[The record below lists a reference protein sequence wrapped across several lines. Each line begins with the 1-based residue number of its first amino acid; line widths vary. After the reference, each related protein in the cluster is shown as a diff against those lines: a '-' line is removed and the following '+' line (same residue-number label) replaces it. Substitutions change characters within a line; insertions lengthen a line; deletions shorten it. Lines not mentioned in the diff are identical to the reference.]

1 MNILL
6 INIVKYEYL
15 CNIHFFLACP
25 VLILYPSFLYAT
37 FGKRV
42 NFTGTVEAKLEYP
55 IEGLWQRL
63 QNGVLLKSIN
73 QDEKKYLD
81 TNALAPSQ
89 LVINN
94 VDFDDEGE
102 YRLQVRIS
110 TGWCS
115 SNIVRL
121 QHVYG
126 SLYYVYLLLRRTC
139 H

>member
-1 MNILL
+1 MIL
-6 INIVKYEYL
+6 I
-15 CNIHFFLACP
+15 FFLQACP
-25 VLILYPSFLYAT
+25 VLILYPSFLYAP

-42 NFTGTVEAKLEYP
+42 HFTGTLEAKLEYP
-55 IEGLWQRL
+55 TEGRWQRL
-63 QNGVLLKSIN
+63 QRGIVLKTIN
-73 QDEKKYLD
+73 PDEKKYLD
-81 TNALAPSQ
+81 TNVLTPSQ

-102 YRLQVRIS
+102 YRLHVRIS

-126 SLYYVYLLLRRTC
+126 SLYSVYLLLMRTC

>member
-1 MNILL
+1 M
-6 INIVKYEYL
+6 
-15 CNIHFFLACP
+15 CP
-25 VLILYPSFLYAT
+25 VFILYPSTLRAT

-55 IEGLWQRL
+55 SEGRWQRL
-63 QNGVLLKSIN
+63 QNGAFLKNIN
-73 QDEKKYLD
+73 PDERKYLD

-94 VDFDDEGE
+94 VDFDDVGE

-115 SNIVRL
+115 SNTVRL
-121 QHVYG
+121 RHVYG
-126 SLYYVYLLLRRTC
+126 SLY
-139 H
+139 

>member
-1 MNILL
+1 M
-6 INIVKYEYL
+6 
-15 CNIHFFLACP
+15 CP
-25 VLILYPSFLYAT
+25 VFILYPSTLRAT

-55 IEGLWQRL
+55 SEGRWQRL
-63 QNGVLLKSIN
+63 QNGVFLKNIN
-73 QDEKKYLD
+73 PDERKYLD

-94 VDFDDEGE
+94 VDFDDVGE

-121 QHVYG
+121 RHVYG
-126 SLYYVYLLLRRTC
+126 SLY
-139 H
+139 

>member
-1 MNILL
+1 MW
-6 INIVKYEYL
+6 YS
-15 CNIHFFLACP
+15 FFFIACP
-25 VLILYPSFLYAT
+25 VLILYPSFLYGT

-55 IEGLWQRL
+55 TEGQWQKL
-63 QNGVLLKSIN
+63 QNGIFLKNIN
-73 QDEKKYLD
+73 PDEKKYVN
-81 TNALAPSQ
+81 TNALDPSQ

-102 YRLQVRIS
+102 YRLQVKIS

-115 SNIVRL
+115 SNTVRL

-126 SLYYVYLLLRRTC
+126 SLYYVYLLLWKRIK
-139 H
+139 